1 MEKNIGKYKTKESNV
16 TKLKKYLKKIDND
29 KSKISFNTKCVQGE

>member
-16 TKLKKYLKKIDND
+16 TKLKKYLKNIDND
-29 KSKISFNTKCVQGE
+29 KSKISFNTECVQGE

>member
-16 TKLKKYLKKIDND
+16 TKLKKYLKNIDND
-29 KSKISFNTKCVQGE
+29 KSKISFNTECVQDK